1 MPKLSRK
8 DTKIFS
14 ALATNVIQFGSTRQ
28 GSAVPSTDP
37 DVLQLLAAYEEGWNS
52 GVIGGTEVP
61 PKGEFNAL
69 QFIVSRALAYLEQET
84 LVEYTLTTEY
94 HTDSIARTPTGTT
107 LYKSAIDDYNI
118 GDRAL
123 DTNGDIYVSLTNGN
137 IGNLLTDPVNWEL
150 TWVFLGDLADLAKV
164 AQATES
170 VAGLSLLSKQI
181 TIANNSVDSDHDI
194 DFTAGNFQ
202 FDDGTGQATIAALTK
217 QIDVTWAAGNNAG
230 GLDTGAV
237 AIDETYHM
245 FAIYNPSTLAS
256 DFLFSLSPTS
266 PTLPSGFTKKRRIGS
281 LVTDGAAN
289 IRNGIWVFNRDNSCT
304 FVLDDPLIIQNGSP
318 PTTTVQTIN
327 CEAPSGIKTLPLVS
341 VYFNSTAADGIEKFL
356 LFSRVGAVDI
366 TPTIT
371 KFDFRISQGNAEV
384 EGTSANINFIQT
396 DTTQQIRYR
405 TNSTACNLVFFLRGW
420 IDNNL

>member
-14 ALATNVIQFGSTRQ
+14 ALAANVIQFGSTRQ

-107 LYKSAIDDYNI
+107 LYKSATDDNVGNDIAGNAAYDAGTTYNI

-150 TWVFLGDLADLAKV
+150 AWVFLGDLASLKQV
-164 AQATES
+164 ATAASQPEVDAGV
-170 VAGLSLLSKQI
+170 VANKYVS
-181 TIANNSVDSDHDI
+181 
-194 DFTAGNFQ
+194 
-202 FDDGTGQATIAALTK
+202 
-217 QIDVTWAAGNNAG
+217 
-230 GLDTGAV
+230 
-237 AIDETYHM
+237 
-245 FAIYNPSTLAS
+245 PSTLLGLFNAS
-256 DFLFSLSPTS
+256 SQAIDGIARIPVNIGGAFDEIIIQWGIAVNISGNTISDVTLPIAYDTANLFSLASIQGSNVGITDPVMSSVLSTS
-266 PTLPSGFTKKRRIGS
+266 
-281 LVTDGAAN
+281 
-289 IRNGIWVFNRDNSCT
+289 
-304 FVLDDPLIIQNGSP
+304 
-318 PTTTVQTIN
+318 
-327 CEAPSGIKTLPLVS
+327 
-341 VYFNSTAADGIEKFL
+341 
-356 LFSRVGAVDI
+356 
-366 TPTIT
+366 
-371 KFDFRISQGNAEV
+371 
-384 EGTSANINFIQT
+384 
-396 DTTQQIRYR
+396 QIRI
-405 TNSTACNLVFFLRGW
+405 TNAFSSSVNANWLSIGY
-420 IDNNL
+420 